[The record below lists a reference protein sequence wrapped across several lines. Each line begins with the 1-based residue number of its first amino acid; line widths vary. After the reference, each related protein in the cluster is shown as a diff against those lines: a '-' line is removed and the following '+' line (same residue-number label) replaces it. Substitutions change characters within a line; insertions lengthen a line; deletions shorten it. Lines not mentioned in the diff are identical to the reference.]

1 MFSFS
6 YLYQVMGDN
15 NFADSCERAAF
26 NALPVSI
33 TPNHWARQYV
43 ATSNAPFARHLD
55 TPSPFWNVGQ
65 DGIIMDLGGIL
76 EKAI

>member
-6 YLYQVMGDN
+6 YLYQVGDN
-15 NFADSCERAAF
+15 NYADSCERVAF

-65 DGIIMDLGGIL
+65 DGIIMDLG
-76 EKAI
+76 KDFPRHH